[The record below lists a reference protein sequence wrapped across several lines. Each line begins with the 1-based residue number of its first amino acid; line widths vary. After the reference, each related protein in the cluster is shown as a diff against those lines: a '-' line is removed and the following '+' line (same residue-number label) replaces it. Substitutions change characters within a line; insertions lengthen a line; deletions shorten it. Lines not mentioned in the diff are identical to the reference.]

1 MYHYAKSGKKKR
13 QRRRLLAACFVLTGL
28 WAAALTYLAAEQ
40 GLLPRSF
47 TGQKP
52 KATLVYHGACLEVS
66 AGQTAE
72 AALGS
77 LGLVLTREDVTS
89 FSPDTVL
96 SPGAVFTVELH
107 QSRQEVYTLAIP
119 PETEY
124 CIDNTLP
131 WGQEAV
137 LVAGVPGEM
146 QCTARV
152 NYVNG
157 LETHRE
163 VTDRQ
168 LLSPAQNQI
177 IALGTREEPMVSAGS
192 GYLWLP
198 EGQMLTYNHT
208 ATVEATGFTGT
219 DAGAIPDACPGTVAV
234 DPAFIAPGT
243 RLCIVS
249 ADGSFLYGLSQA
261 RAGEAMQGT
270 RVDLYFSTAEE
281 SAAFGRQLCTVYFL
295 G

>member
-13 QRRRLLAACFVLTGL
+13 QRRRLLSACFVLTGL

-177 IALGTREEPMVSAGS
+177 IALGAREEPMVSAGS

-198 EGQMLTYNHT
+198 EGQMLTYTHT

-281 SAAFGRQLCTVYFL
+281 SAAFGRQVCTVYFL

>member
-1 MYHYAKSGKKKR
+1 MYHYAKSGKRKR
-13 QRRRLLAACFVLTGL
+13 QRSRLLAACFVLTGL
-28 WAAALTYLAAEQ
+28 WAAALTYLAWEQ

-47 TGQKP
+47 PAQKP
-52 KATLVYHGACLEVS
+52 MATLVYHGANLEVP
-66 AGQTAE
+66 AGQTAQ
-72 AALGS
+72 AALES
-77 LGLVLTREDVTS
+77 LGLALTAEDVTS

-96 SPGAVFTVELH
+96 SPGAAFTVERR

-124 CIDNTLP
+124 FVDNTLP

-137 LVAGVPGEM
+137 LVAGIPGEM
-146 QCTARV
+146 RCTARV
-152 NYVNG
+152 DYVNG

-168 LLSPAQNQI
+168 LLSPAQNEI
-177 IALGTREEPMVSAGS
+177 IALGTREEPLVSAGS

-198 EGQMLTYNHT
+198 EGRMLTYTHT
-208 ATVEATGFTGT
+208 AAVEATGFTGT

-243 RLCIVS
+243 RLCVVS
-249 ADGSFLYGLSQA
+249 ADGSFLYGISQA
-261 RAGEAMQGT
+261 RAGEAMQGA
-270 RVDLYFSTAEE
+270 RGDLYFSTAEE
-281 SAAFGRQLCTVYFL
+281 SAAFGRRLCTVYFL